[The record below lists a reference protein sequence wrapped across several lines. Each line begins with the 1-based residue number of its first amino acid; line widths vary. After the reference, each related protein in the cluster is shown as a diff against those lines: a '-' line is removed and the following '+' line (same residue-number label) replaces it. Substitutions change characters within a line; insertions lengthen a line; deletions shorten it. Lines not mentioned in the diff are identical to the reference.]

1 MLTLNSIELGKLSIN
16 NQDMK
21 DLEVS
26 LYSIVFICRIPYH
39 RNVVNVDQNDYK
51 KVQDLR
57 GEVKRLGTV
66 FKKRSQ
72 NASEIYLS
80 CGMTCADCI
89 SLNNG

>member
-66 FKKRSQ
+66 FKKNITERFR
-72 NASEIYLS
+72 NIFELWHDR
-80 CGMTCADCI
+80 CRLHFT
-89 SLNNG
+89 